1 MPIEKYN
8 TRAQTIDSLLC
19 VGLDADFDKLPER
32 FRQMKN
38 PQFEFN
44 IWIIEQ
50 THEYAAAFKSNIAFY
65 EARGSQGIQELKQ
78 TMEYLQEKHPEIYTI
93 CDCKRADIGNT
104 NNGYVTSLFDWFG
117 FDAIT
122 INPYLGREAVQPFLD
137 RKNKGCIILCRT
149 SNPGAGEL
157 QDLVVNKKPIWQII
171 AEKVRD
177 EWNGNNNCLLV
188 VGATIPAEMEKIRAL
203 VGDMTFLV
211 PGVGAQG
218 GSVQD
223 VLRAGRNS
231 QGLGV
236 IINSSRGIIFA
247 DSPQKE
253 AQKLRDEIRHSQ

>member
-1 MPIEKYN
+1 
-8 TRAQTIDSLLC
+8 
-19 VGLDADFDKLPER
+19 
-32 FRQMKN
+32 
-38 PQFEFN
+38 
-44 IWIIEQ
+44 
-50 THEYAAAFKSNIAFY
+50 
-65 EARGSQGIQELKQ
+65 
-78 TMEYLQEKHPEIYTI
+78 
-93 CDCKRADIGNT
+93 
-104 NNGYVTSLFDWFG
+104 
-117 FDAIT
+117 
-122 INPYLGREAVQPFLD
+122 
-137 RKNKGCIILCRT
+137 
-149 SNPGAGEL
+149 
-157 QDLVVNKKPIWQII
+157 
-171 AEKVRD
+171 
-177 EWNGNNNCLLV
+177 